1 DDRFRRAGYG
11 AYWADGHALNFSLAL
26 EGWAQTNNRA
36 ELMAVIQTIEQEG
49 RPLEIR
55 TDSRYVRNGALF
67 HIASW
72 RESGW
77 RHVSNADLWQRLDK
91 ALSLRCKDSVRFV
104 KVKGHATARHVRAG
118 VVSQFDKLGN
128 DAADKLATNGAD
140 LNHVDPTVLASAT
153 CKQELAVYVQNLM
166 LAILCARGAAIDG
179 QLRQEAAANAH
190 SLTSSDS
197 QSNVGSSCSSD
208 ESSIDNSSSNNNHS
222 NTNNNTNNI
231 NNNSNNINYHNNNNN
246 NSNNNDNNNNYRNKN
261 NSNTIN
267 NAASNLSSLG
277 SRVPRHPVDTSVFVI
292 SDEEDNQEDNIA
304 ASSCSEHRVS
314 PGHSEFDALHTNQG
328 SVPYANQRYSSGIRF
343 RFSGRS
349 AAAAPD

>member
-1 DDRFRRAGYG
+1 MLRPPMNRQHVSLESPSTGRAEEFFHDGKIVVFTDGACSNNQDDRFRRAGYG

-55 TDSRYVRNGALF
+55 TDSRQVHNGALF

-140 LNHVDPTVLASAT
+140 LNHVDPTFLASAK

-166 LAILCARGAAIDG
+166 LAILCARGAAVDG

-208 ESSIDNSSSNNNHS
+208 DSSSDNSSSNNNHS

-246 NSNNNDNNNNYRNKN
+246 NSNNNDNTTTTTEIKTTATQ
-261 NSNTIN
+261 STTPPAISAVW
-267 NAASNLSSLG
+267 AAEFPGIQWTRASL
-277 SRVPRHPVDTSVFVI
+277 
-292 SDEEDNQEDNIA
+292 
-304 ASSCSEHRVS
+304 
-314 PGHSEFDALHTNQG
+314 
-328 SVPYANQRYSSGIRF
+328 
-343 RFSGRS
+343 
-349 AAAAPD
+349 